1 MGEFA
6 APGVLLTVEH
16 AHRRDVVVAELVAPE
31 ELRLIEQI
39 ALGEPVVHIAARCR
53 PLDAFLKVEVGVAFL
68 RLLPHG
74 GSRVGIDPLELCL
87 VIEVVDASSGL
98 YKRVVP
104 RHQRT
109 GLQTFQEETQVLL
122 QREVG
127 VDTGGGGLLHA
138 RDGQVHNGVG
148 SALRVGGV
156 VTPRAVGVTGHESVV
171 RRTVSGL
178 PQLRLA
184 KRPRGHAPRALFHAV
199 GTEDVG
205 LQCGGVGEPEVKV
218 GAHVDAVEPITG
230 LIAAVVVPPAEHVT
244 LVQKVDRGEIFHK
257 LRTAGDVHIGVVGHG
272 RLSEHHILPVYI
284 RIALGLFQIGRV
296 AVFTDNVHRSHLEPR
311 LGLEAQFVSCGLVA
325 DGEGIG
331 TAHRTGELRHRFK
344 RHVHSYFYLGLAFL
358 SAFGGDE
365 NHAVGTLHTIDG
377 RGRRVFQ
384 YRDALHRGY
393 VDTAHGAFDAV
404 DEHEWVATVPAAHTA
419 DDDFRVF
426 LARHTGGR
434 HGDHARQIARQSRT
448 DVAHTAGSLERLARG
463 LGDGAHYT
471 GLLLLTVAHD
481 HSFFEHLGIALH
493 RDVEISSGRGLHLLL
508 QHAHVGHDNRNVAL
522 GRLKREVA
530 VKIGHGSD
538 MGIAL
543 HDDRR
548 TDERLATFVGHVSLD
563 RERLRPGCHR
573 RQHQQHRCQRN
584 DLKKS
589 VYLFHFYVI
598 RLRLV
603 FAI

>member
-1 MGEFA
+1 MHVGVADACFFIPCVRAVVFVKAVVGIASVGPLGGIEPTLPDIVVAHLTVGVSQLQHIHNLFYRCEPLLLAHKPTEGSGVEESEAVVLAELLRTVVGPIVLGEVSAGIVVGGTESPVFAIVGEFA

-127 VDTGGGGLLHA
+127 VDAGGGGLLHA

-205 LQCGGVGEPEVKV
+205 LQRSGVGEPEVKV

-272 RLSEHHILPVYI
+272 RLSEYHILPVYI

-296 AVFTDNVHRSHLEPR
+296 TVFTDNVHRSHLEPR

-331 TAHRTGELRHRFK
+331 AAHRTGELRHRFK

-384 YRDALHRGY
+384 Y
-393 VDTAHGAFDAV
+393 
-404 DEHEWVATVPAAHTA
+404 
-419 DDDFRVF
+419 
-426 LARHTGGR
+426 
-434 HGDHARQIARQSRT
+434 
-448 DVAHTAGSLERLARG
+448 
-463 LGDGAHYT
+463 
-471 GLLLLTVAHD
+471 
-481 HSFFEHLGIALH
+481 
-493 RDVEISSGRGLHLLL
+493 
-508 QHAHVGHDNRNVAL
+508 
-522 GRLKREVA
+522 
-530 VKIGHGSD
+530 
-538 MGIAL
+538 
-543 HDDRR
+543 
-548 TDERLATFVGHVSLD
+548 
-563 RERLRPGCHR
+563 
-573 RQHQQHRCQRN
+573 
-584 DLKKS
+584 
-589 VYLFHFYVI
+589 
-598 RLRLV
+598 
-603 FAI
+603 